1 MKRRVPSERDE
12 EKQNGGTGVV
22 GSHSEML
29 FDLECS
35 DLGAMH
41 SCQDSHRIVGLMRSC
56 TQSERPLCMCAVL
69 APTTTTLRQRSDN
82 APTTLRQRSDD
93 ASTTPRRRSVGE
105 RGLAVDRFPFTA
117 ISKLCFHD
125 EDVNSLRK
133 TRWSSSLSH
142 FWL

>member
-1 MKRRVPSERDE
+1 M
-12 EKQNGGTGVV
+12 V

-69 APTTTTLRQRSDN
+69 APTTTTLRQRSD
-82 APTTLRQRSDD
+82 D

-105 RGLAVDRFPFTA
+105 RGLAVDLFPFTA

>member
-69 APTTTTLRQRSDN
+69 APTTTTLRQRSD
-82 APTTLRQRSDD
+82 D
-93 ASTTPRRRSVGE
+93 ASTTPRRLSVGE
-105 RGLAVDRFPFTA
+105 RGLAVDLFPFTA